1 MNLSIL
7 KAALLIATGFAA
19 GLLAANLPSAIAN
32 TSPSE
37 PDMSKKEFMV
47 SINEIKQNFVFGE
60 TFVGSYQRDVVL
72 SDGEKRSIELT
83 PMIHDGMQVVRFND
97 TGGHTYMGLNGTTT
111 NGTLMVQLRDVAEMK
126 RQLGEQGW
134 ER

>member
-1 MNLSIL
+1 MNPSTF
-7 KAALLIATGFAA
+7 KATLLIATGFAA
-19 GLLAANLPSAIAN
+19 GLLVANLPKAVAN
-32 TSPSE
+32 TDDSP
-37 PDMSKKEFMV
+37 PDIAKKEFMV

-60 TFVGSYQRDVVL
+60 TFVGSYQREVVL

-83 PMIHDGMQVVRFND
+83 PMIHDGMQVVRFKD

-111 NGTLMVQLRDVAEMK
+111 NGTLMVQLRDMAERK
-126 RQLGEQGW
+126 RQLREQGW

>member
-1 MNLSIL
+1 MNLSTL

-37 PDMSKKEFMV
+37 PDMSKKEFSV

-60 TFVGSYQRDVVL
+60 TFVGSYQRDVML
-72 SDGEKRSIELT
+72 SDKEKRSFELT
-83 PMIHDGMQVVRFND
+83 PMIHDGMQVVGFKD
-97 TGGHTYMGLNGTTT
+97 TGGHTYVGLNGTTT

-126 RQLGEQGW
+126 RHLAGQGW